1 MKNWLF
7 TAALLMTAAWS
18 ADAQTVTLNKKKNT
32 IAIDGVTALKYTKN
46 HIISWSFYDKED
58 NEIIFFKVENNGTP
72 DYIDDDYMVINFLN
86 ENTKIETND
95 FSQVQAVFSINKTI
109 EKSVVWLLKEKVLN
123 PEGYI
128 NPEKVAVF
136 HSKYDQNIT
145 NRTIRY

>member
-1 MKNWLF
+1 MKKRLF

-18 ADAQTVTLNKKKNT
+18 ADAQTVTLDKKKNT

-46 HIISWSFYDKED
+46 NRLSWSFFDKDD
-58 NEIIFFKVENNGTP
+58 NEIVFFKVEDNGTP
-72 DYIDDDYMVINFLN
+72 AYIDDDYMVINFLN
-86 ENTKIETND
+86 ENTKTETND
-95 FSQVQAVFSINKTI
+95 FSHVQAVFNINKTI

-123 PEGYI
+123 TEGYI
-128 NPEKVAVF
+128 NPDKVAVF